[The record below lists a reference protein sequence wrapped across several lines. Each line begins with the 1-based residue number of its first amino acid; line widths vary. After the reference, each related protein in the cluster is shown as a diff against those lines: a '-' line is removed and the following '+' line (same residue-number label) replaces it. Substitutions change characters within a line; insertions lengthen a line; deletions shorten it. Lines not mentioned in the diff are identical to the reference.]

1 MVKFTALIDKETG
14 TVIKYEDWKEA
25 AERDNFIIVKGAEVL
40 GLTKTSAPL
49 TIIKAREMLFS
60 DDFKIIYDSEFT
72 LEELRDIFRGRQKSD
87 NELMEKIA
95 KNINDRG
102 FLKNKYEIE
111 V

>member
-1 MVKFTALIDKETG
+1 MVKLRYLIHKETG

-25 AERDNFIIVKGAEVL
+25 AERDNFIIVKGAEVFVNP
-40 GLTKTSAPL
+40 KN
-49 TIIKAREMLFS
+49 IVKAREMLFS

-87 NELMEKIA
+87 NELMKKIC
-95 KNINDRG
+95 KNVNDKE
-102 FLKNKYEIE
+102 FIKSKYGIE